1 MTPKE
6 KLNKLI
12 SHTLVNLYNRAEP
25 INDKWINEV
34 KFALEDFN
42 KEKLKEQ
49 QKENDKLRSLLLTKD
64 LGYFDF
70 TKLLIESKGVIT
82 DSGGIQEETSHFGI
96 PCCTLRDNTER
107 PITLVMGSNKLF
119 PIDLINIKDI
129 KKHLN
134 NKFKLKHIPLWDDK
148 VSKRI
153 FKYI

>member
-70 TKLLIESKGVIT
+70 TTEKYTEFIKELKAKL
-82 DSGGIQEETSHFGI
+82 
-96 PCCTLRDNTER
+96 
-107 PITLVMGSNKLF
+107 
-119 PIDLINIKDI
+119 KDKELSALAK
-129 KKHLN
+129 KKHINRLPTLFG
-134 NKFKLKHIPLWDDK
+134 KAKLEKK
-148 VSKRI
+148 
-153 FKYI
+153 